1 MALNP
6 RERDILR
13 DSITIRTKTG
23 LVTLTLSKKLTF
35 LNLIFSNV
43 IGQTVTLTLKANL
56 INPSNQKM
64 QTVLSRKIRKQ
75 HSIFEW

>member
-23 LVTLTLSKKLTF
+23 LVTLTLSKKLNF

-64 QTVLSRKIRKQ
+64 QTVLGRKIRKQ

>member
-23 LVTLTLSKKLTF
+23 LVTLTLSKKLNF

-75 HSIFEW
+75 HSIFEL